1 MNSRREWQ
9 NIMQPI
15 KTEPVNKGRC
25 QGSPACSKLS
35 VAGMEGTINSLS
47 RLVGTHGFENR
58 KPETGNRRHGAQA
71 EDLPF
76 LQQPFED
83 FDRATVRLQK
93 AFADLE
99 GKFENINGE
108 LDRKNI
114 ELQETLAEKER
125 ISSYLQNILESLTTG
140 VVVTDMEGKAT
151 MMNQCAEAFVGVSRE
166 AAVGVSANLL
176 FENKISPDPEDR
188 FGLKH
193 FDGGLGEKIS
203 LKGRILE
210 IFGSAVRAGDGQET
224 GKVIVLR
231 DITRLEKLEEMV
243 KRTEKLAV
251 MGETAANIAHE
262 IRNPLGSIEL
272 FASLLV
278 KDLKEKKNRERASH
292 IVSSVRDMNH
302 KISNLLLFA
311 SDRKPSMKEI
321 NIHDVLKE
329 ITIFS
334 KQIIENGNILLTVNY
349 EDVDPII
356 VGNAEML
363 KQVFL
368 NLILNDVQAMPEG
381 GELHI
386 ETRIANG
393 NNKKKDSHNSNVEIS
408 FMDTG
413 CGIPAENI
421 KKIFDPF
428 FTTKE
433 KGMGLGLSIVYNIV
447 NINGGSI
454 DVENNK
460 NGGATFNITFP
471 IAGDRDQ
478 K

>member
-1 MNSRREWQ
+1 MNSGREWQ
-9 NIMQPI
+9 IIMQPGM
-15 KTEPVNKGRC
+15 TLPGNRRRG
-25 QGSPACSKLS
+25 QGS
-35 VAGMEGTINSLS
+35 GGTVNSLQ
-47 RLVGTHGFENR
+47 LTVHGSGNR

-71 EDLPF
+71 KELPF

-99 GKFENINGE
+99 GKFENINRE

-140 VVVTDMEGKAT
+140 VVVTDMEGKTT
-151 MMNQCAEAFVGVSRE
+151 MMNRCAEAFAGFSRE
-166 AAVGVSANLL
+166 DAVGVNANLL
-176 FENKISPDPEDR
+176 FENKISSDPEGR

-193 FDGGLGEKIS
+193 FDGGLGEKIR

-210 IFGSAVRAGDGQET
+210 IFGSAVRTGDGKET

-243 KRTEKLAV
+243 KRTEKLAA

-272 FASLLV
+272 FASLLI
-278 KDLKEKKNRERASH
+278 KDLKEKKNRDRASH
-292 IVSSVRDMNH
+292 IVSSVRDMDN

-311 SDRKPSMKEI
+311 RDRKPPMKKV
-321 NIHDVLKE
+321 NVHNALKE
-329 ITIFS
+329 IIAFS
-334 KQIIENGNILLTVNY
+334 EQIIKKENILLTVNY
-349 EDVDPII
+349 EDADPII

-368 NLILNDVQAMPEG
+368 NLMLNAMQSMPG
-381 GELHI
+381 GGNLYI
-386 ETRIANG
+386 ETRNFDG
-393 NNKKKDSHNSNVEIS
+393 NNKKRDSHNSNAGIS
-408 FMDTG
+408 FMDAG

-428 FTTKE
+428 FTTKG
-433 KGMGLGLSIVYNIV
+433 KGAGLGLAIVHNIV
-447 NINGGSI
+447 DIHGGSI

-460 NGGATFNITFP
+460 SGGATFNITFP
-471 IAGDRDQ
+471 IAGGRVYG
-478 K
+478 